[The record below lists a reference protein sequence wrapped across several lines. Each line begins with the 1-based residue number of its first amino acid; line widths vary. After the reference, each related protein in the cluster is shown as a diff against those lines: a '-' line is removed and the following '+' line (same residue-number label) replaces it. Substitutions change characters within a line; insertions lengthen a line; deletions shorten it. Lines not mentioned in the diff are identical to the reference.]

1 VEVEV
6 VDEVVDVD
14 DEEVDVLEVD
24 VVETEVVE
32 VVVSTPASTPTPLN
46 LAFKV
51 PILV

>member
-1 VEVEV
+1 MSPVQLEQNAGSVYI
-6 VDEVVDVD
+6 
-14 DEEVDVLEVD
+14 VDVLEVD